1 MRKLAHACSLIVTTD
16 ICKASRF
23 KSMEHQKAAFNCFSI
38 MKNLN
43 YSVGF
48 AAIKDKTNAAVPL
61 NYTLTE
67 DNRKLTKVN
76 GIARLVVSTAVL
88 ELMELIELIEGY
100 VTAMAVPEASISR
113 GSLQYYRFPKFLTSD
128 RGSD

>member
-1 MRKLAHACSLIVTTD
+1 M
-16 ICKASRF
+16 CKASRF
-23 KSMEHQKAAFNCFSI
+23 KSVEHQKAAFDCISK

-48 AAIKDKTNAAVPL
+48 ATIKDKRNAAVPL

-76 GIARLVVSTAVL
+76 GIARRVVSAAVL
-88 ELMELIELIEGY
+88 ELMELVELIEGY
-100 VTAMAVPEASISR
+100 VTAMAVPEESISR
-113 GSLQYYRFPKFLTSD
+113 GSLQFMGEQKFGGNIK
-128 RGSD
+128 RGS